1 MIINKSIAKKLNFPA
16 YLFRAIHTF
25 ILRNKGRNFRQKVY
39 SLLNP
44 TPTSGELH
52 HIIDHVI
59 VISVLLSVVSII
71 LETVPWIHD
80 PFRWEFYSIEIVTV
94 TIFSLEYIGRVYS
107 CCELE
112 KYQRPVVGRLKYM
125 FTIGALIDLV
135 AVLPFFIG
143 LIFHEAF
150 DLRFLRV
157 FRLSRLLK
165 LTRYTGTLNTMYKA
179 IYRERRVL
187 FAAAFMMILLVILT
201 ASLGFEFE
209 HAAQPDKFDT
219 IPDAMYWAV
228 ITLASVGYGDLTPI
242 TPMGKAM
249 TVVISLIGI
258 GIFAIPAGLMA
269 SAFTDQLRIDRE
281 AFENEFRD
289 AIAKGKLSSG
299 DRLAL
304 EAEAERL
311 HLSLEDVDR
320 ITDKVKS
327 ELINTTG
334 NLPDDMDP
342 EIVLEKYR
350 QQVSHLKI
358 FSMSKQFQEIEL
370 MLNEPNRSTEL
381 ERQIWILIKKSK

>member
-1 MIINKSIAKKLNFPA
+1 MNKKIILKKLNFPN
-16 YLFRAIHTF
+16 YLFHAAHTF
-25 ILRNKGRNFRQKVY
+25 IVRNRDRTFRQKVF

-44 TPTSGELH
+44 TPTSGDLH

-59 VISVLLSVVSII
+59 VVSVLLSVISII
-71 LETVPWIHD
+71 LETVPWIHK
-80 PFRWEFYSIEIVTV
+80 PFQKEFYAIEIFTV
-94 TIFSLEYIGRVYS
+94 VIFSLEYVGRLYS
-107 CCELE
+107 CCEMP
-112 KYQRPVVGRLKYM
+112 KYQEPIVGRIKYM
-125 FTIGALIDLV
+125 FTLGALIDLV

-143 LIFHEAF
+143 LAFHEEF

-165 LTRYTGTLNTMYKA
+165 ITRYTGTLNTMYKA

-187 FAAAFMMILLVILT
+187 FAAAFMMVLLVILT

-249 TVVISLIGI
+249 TVVTSLIGI

-289 AIAKGKLSSG
+289 AVAKGRLSPS

-311 HLSLEDVDR
+311 HLSIEDVDR

-327 ELINTTG
+327 ELMSNNDT
-334 NLPDDMDP
+334 LPEDIAP
-342 EIVLEKYR
+342 EVIFEKYR
-350 QQVSHLKI
+350 QQVSHLKV
-358 FSMSKQFQEIEL
+358 FSLSKQSVHVDL
-370 MLNEPNRSTEL
+370 MLKESGNATEL
-381 ERQIWILIKKSK
+381 ERQIWLLIRQKPN